1 MPGGLRSQSLG
12 TAREQGAQTLEQS
25 SVDAGVLSQELFGL
39 VDLLEQEHSIRR
51 IVADPAV
58 EADRKTGLLRALLA
72 DRVSEAAVDIACAIA
87 GLRWSTP
94 RSLVDAVE
102 VVAVDSEVRAAE
114 QVGGL
119 DELEDGLFRFGRI
132 ASAQP
137 ELRGA
142 LSDPALP
149 DERKRELLDELLQGK
164 VGPSTVRLI
173 IAAVV
178 HPRRRSF
185 ADVLSYY
192 GSIGAEHQRRLV
204 ALVRAA
210 VPLTD
215 GERDRLQATLRAQY
229 GQDVHLNVEVDPEV
243 IGGLS
248 VVVGSDLIEGTIARR
263 FDDARRR
270 LAG

>member
-1 MPGGLRSQSLG
+1 MSAGLRSRSLD
-12 TAREQGAQTLEQS
+12 TAREQAAQVLEQAN
-25 SVDAGVLSQELFGL
+25 VDAGVLSQELFGL
-39 VDLLEQEHSIRR
+39 VDLFEQEHSVRR
-51 IVADPAV
+51 VVADPAV
-58 EADRKTGLLRALLA
+58 DAERKTGFLRALLA
-72 DRVSEAAVDIACAIA
+72 DRVNEVTVDVACAIA
-87 GLRWSTP
+87 GLRWWAP

-102 VVAVDSEVRAAE
+102 VVAVDCEVTAAE

-149 DERKRELLDELLQGK
+149 DERKRELLDELLQDK
-164 VGPSTVRLI
+164 VGPSTLRLVT
-173 IAAVV
+173 AAVV
-178 HPRRRSF
+178 YPRRRSF

-192 GSIGAEHQRRLV
+192 GSIAAEHQRRLV

-210 VPLTD
+210 VPLTEH
-215 GERDRLQATLRAQY
+215 ERERLQAALRSHY
-229 GQDVHLNVEVDPEV
+229 GQDVHLNVEIDPEV

-248 VVVGSDLIEGTIARR
+248 VVIGSDLIEGTIARR
-263 FDDARRR
+263 FDEARRR